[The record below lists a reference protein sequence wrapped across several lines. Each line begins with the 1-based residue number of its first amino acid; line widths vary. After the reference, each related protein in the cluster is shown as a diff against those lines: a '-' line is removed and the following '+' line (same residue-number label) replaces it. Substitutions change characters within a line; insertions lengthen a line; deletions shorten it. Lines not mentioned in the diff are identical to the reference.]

1 MIELEGL
8 TKRYDARTV
17 VDDVSLTIPSGS
29 VAVMVG
35 TSGSGKSTVL
45 RMINRLVTPSA
56 GRVLIDGEDTT
67 GVPEHELRRSI
78 GYAIQ
83 GHGLFPHRSVAENI
97 ATVPRLLG
105 WPKAR
110 IDTRVEELLTAFQ
123 LDPAEFAR
131 KYPHQLSGGQQQRV
145 GVARALAAGPNILLM
160 DEPFGALDAIIR
172 GKAQEDLLAIQRRL
186 KTTIVLVTHDM
197 EEAFHLG
204 DRIAVLDQG
213 RLLQFA
219 EPAQLVTHPANEFVA
234 RLCGTADR
242 AFKLLS
248 LTTAGEAAE
257 PGTAEGM
264 PITAPTSLRDALA
277 RMVWSGVEAL
287 PVADVD
293 GTPLGRVTL
302 EAVVARGRQP

>member
-8 TKRYDARTV
+8 TKRYDDRTV
-17 VDDVSLTIPSGS
+17 VDNVAMTIPSGS

-45 RMINRLVTPSA
+45 RMINRLVTPSF
-56 GRVLIDGEDTT
+56 GRVLIDREDTAS
-67 GVPEHELRRSI
+67 VPEHELRRRI

-110 IDTRVEELLTAFQ
+110 TDARVEELLTAFQ
-123 LDPAEFAR
+123 LDPGEFAR

-204 DRIAVLDQG
+204 DRIAVLDRG

-219 EPAQLVTHPANEFVA
+219 EPAQLVAHPADEFVA

-257 PGTAEGM
+257 PGLAAGA
-264 PITAPTSLRDALA
+264 PIPAPTSLRDALA
-277 RMVWSGVEAL
+277 QMMWSGAEAL
-287 PVADVD
+287 PVAAAD
-293 GTPLGRVTL
+293 GAPLGRVTL
-302 EAVVARGRQP
+302 AAIVARGRQP

>member
-1 MIELEGL
+1 M
-8 TKRYDARTV
+8 
-17 VDDVSLTIPSGS
+17 
-29 VAVMVG
+29 
-35 TSGSGKSTVL
+35 
-45 RMINRLVTPSA
+45 
-56 GRVLIDGEDTT
+56 
-67 GVPEHELRRSI
+67 
-78 GYAIQ
+78 
-83 GHGLFPHRSVAENI
+83 AENI

-110 IDTRVEELLTAFQ
+110 IDARVEELLTAFQ

-257 PGTAEGM
+257 PGTRRR
-264 PITAPTSLRDALA
+264 S
-277 RMVWSGVEAL
+277 
-287 PVADVD
+287 ADHWHPRPCA
-293 GTPLGRVTL
+293 TR
-302 EAVVARGRQP
+302 